1 MWGCLITRGSTQLHV
16 MELIKCDGT
25 ITVHVAQL
33 ITYDSAWL
41 HVKVPYH
48 AWQCLNT
55 CNGIWLTY
63 DGIWV
68 HEPVTGYMWQ
78 HMLTCSRAWLRM
90 TGFGYMWRHPITCCR
105 AKSRNNAWLHVRCLI
120 TCESTWSHMMEPD
133 YMWQHPVT
141 CNSTRLHAMSV
152 PTLSVIISQFHDI
165 NNWDILQ
172 THGAGFI
179 FKGEINQNKV
189 LYL

>member
-1 MWGCLITRGSTQLHV
+1 MAQLQYMWHNWLHMTVPDYMLKCLTTHGSAWIHAMASDLLMMAYEYMNQWLVTCDSTCLHVTEHDYAWQDLVTCDGTQLHV
-16 MELIKCDGT
+16 PEPS
-25 ITVHVAQL
+25 HVTMPDYTWDA
-33 ITYDSAWL
+33 SL
-41 HVKVPYH
+41 HVKAP
-48 AWQCLNT
+48 
-55 CNGIWLTY
+55 
-63 DGIWV
+63 D
-68 HEPVTGYMWQ
+68 YMLW
-78 HMLTCSRAWLRM
+78 
-90 TGFGYMWRHPITCCR
+90 YPITYEC
-105 AKSRNNAWLHVRCLI
+105 
-120 TCESTWSHMMEPD
+120 TWSHMMEPD